1 MVAFSTMTPLST
13 QEICSN
19 RGKKFKTQTSLYGKN
34 ACIYNVHDFTPEF
47 LGKVLKVRPPSLA
60 HVILHREFPE
70 YLSPFCSGQDF
81 QGREP
86 TFLYTWVTGIICR
99 VVLHPHCYGNAAERS
114 YIPTSL
120 VWYFISTFLKGLSM

>member
-1 MVAFSTMTPLST
+1 MVAFSTTTPLST

-34 ACIYNVHDFTPEF
+34 ACIHNVHVFTPAF
-47 LGKVLKVRPPSLA
+47 LGKVLKVRPLSLA
-60 HVILHREFPE
+60 HVILCREFPE

-86 TFLYTWVTGIICR
+86 TFLYTWVTEELSAALYCIHTAMGMLRKGAIFPLPWYGI
-99 VVLHPHCYGNAAERS
+99 L
-114 YIPTSL
+114 
-120 VWYFISTFLKGLSM
+120 FLLS